1 MARHAAL
8 GQRTMRREVL
18 RVCCGCAQVFIV
30 IVEQSVLAQRS
41 NDGGVEAAAQQIA
54 ELRASMANP
63 GALLQTALPK
73 AVRGCC
79 RRNHDVQHRSVSAAA
94 TQRNHQLLHVRRS
107 RRCMSDAACGRQCKL
122 GSSTG

>member
-1 MARHAAL
+1 MARHAVL
-8 GQRTMRREVL
+8 GQRIAGSEVL
-18 RVCCGCAQVFIV
+18 TPCCCCLQVFIV

-79 RRNHDVQHRSVSAAA
+79 RRNHDVQHCGVNAAA
-94 TQRNHQLLHVRRS
+94 LQ
-107 RRCMSDAACGRQCKL
+107 
-122 GSSTG
+122 GSH